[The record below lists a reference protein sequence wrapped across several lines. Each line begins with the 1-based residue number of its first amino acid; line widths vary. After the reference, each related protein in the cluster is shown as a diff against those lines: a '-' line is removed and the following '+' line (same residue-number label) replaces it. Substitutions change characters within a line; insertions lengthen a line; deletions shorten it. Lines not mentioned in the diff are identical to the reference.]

1 MHNQMCLISHQR
13 CAYGTKIGSDQVMP
27 TLAGQLADN
36 LSGHLANTPMAHLA
50 SVLQAISAFSATNI
64 DDIFILMLLF
74 SRLDRQFRARHVV
87 SGQFLGIAA
96 LVVVSL
102 AGLACRTTLP
112 SSWIGLLGLLPIS
125 LGVSQLIERLETSAG
140 DGGLPAE
147 GSAATLELAGVAG
160 VASITVANGSDNIGV
175 YMPMFAS
182 ANPTQLVTILVVFTL
197 LTGLWC
203 LLAWWLIRAPGL
215 AGWLQRHGQS
225 LMPAVLIGIGAHIL
239 RSNHTLGQPALAV
252 LTLACLAV
260 MVGSLGRQLHEQ
272 LSQRPIAG
280 AHQP

>member
-1 MHNQMCLISHQR
+1 
-13 CAYGTKIGSDQVMP
+13 MP
-27 TLAGQLADN
+27 ALAEQLGNN
-36 LSGHLANTPMAHLA
+36 LPGLLTNTPVASLA

-74 SRLDRQFRARHVV
+74 SRLDNQFKARHVV

-96 LVVVSL
+96 LVFVSL
-102 AGLACRTTLP
+102 AGLACRSTLP
-112 SSWIGLLGLLPIS
+112 LSWIGLLGLLPIS
-125 LGVSQLIERLETSAG
+125 LGVSQLMEHLEAPTGDEGQTAER
-140 DGGLPAE
+140 
-147 GSAATLELAGVAG
+147 SAATVDLAGVAG
-160 VASITVANGSDNIGV
+160 VASITLANGSDNIGV

-182 ANPTQLVTILVVFTL
+182 AAPIQLITILAVFAL

-203 LLAWWLIRAPGL
+203 LLAWWLIRAPGV
-215 AGWLQRHGQS
+215 AAWLQCHGQT
-225 LMPAVLIGIGAHIL
+225 LMPAVLIGIGAEIL

-260 MVGSLGRQLHEQ
+260 MVGTLGRQLQEQ
-272 LSQRPIAG
+272 LRQRPIDG